1 MDRELIAVLDAC
13 EERIKQGST
22 TFHRAFS
29 FLPSPRKEAVY
40 VIYAFCRLID
50 NAVDEPENSEFTLAE
65 LEEHFTYLE
74 QAQGHFIWPAIRWLF
89 QTFPVSKE
97 PFYKQMEGQRLD
109 YELTHYD
116 TMEQL
121 ETYCYLVAGT
131 VGEMLIPVLH
141 PQPDERLRE
150 AGVWLGKAMQIVNV
164 VRDVGEDQG
173 RGRRYIPLELLHKHG
188 YSEQDFAEGRIT
200 GAWTALVSEL
210 EATARGWFELGL
222 LELDSYPTAS
232 GFCMEL
238 AARMY
243 AAILDD
249 AASHSYDV
257 FRRRAYVSLWTK
269 TGILRELVRKHRF
282 LLPDNSN
289 GDSVAVIS

>member
-1 MDRELIAVLDAC
+1 MDRELIAVLAAC

-22 TFHRAFS
+22 TFYRAFS

-40 VIYAFCRLID
+40 VIYAFCRFID

-65 LEEHFTYLE
+65 LEDGFTYLE
-74 QAQGHFIWPAIRWLF
+74 QAHGHYIWPALRWLF
-89 QTFPVSKE
+89 QTFPISKA

-116 TMEQL
+116 TLEQL

-141 PQPDERLRE
+141 PQPDGQLRE
-150 AGVWLGKAMQIVNV
+150 AGIWLGKAMQIVNV

-173 RGRRYIPLELLHKHG
+173 RGRRYIPLQLLEKYG
-188 YSEQDFAEGRIT
+188 YSEQDFAAGRT
-200 GAWTALVSEL
+200 NEAWRALVSEL
-210 EATARGWFELGL
+210 EATARGWFRLGL
-222 LELDSYPTAS
+222 QKLDSYPPAS

-243 AAILDD
+243 AGILDD

-257 FRRRAYVSLWTK
+257 FRRRAYVPLWTK
-269 TGILRELVRKHRF
+269 ASIFRELVSRHRF
-282 LLPDNSN
+282 LLPDSSN
-289 GDSVAVIS
+289 DDSVAVIS